1 MLDANKDG
9 YTVVF
14 GLATEDK
21 ISLIE
26 MSAFQILKCAPSVH
40 HMVLQTSEYY
50 S

>member
-9 YTVVF
+9 YTVVI

-26 MSAFQILKCAPSVH
+26 MSAFQVLNSAPSAYRVA
-40 HMVLQTSEYY
+40 LQSSEYY